1 VLIAKINC
9 VDEAD
14 ICQFYEV
21 HSYPQIIHFSPFENI
36 FEVFEKIENQHI
48 HLN

>member
-1 VLIAKINC
+1 MANEYVQLSKHFENHEKVLIAKINC

-21 HSYPQIIHFSPFENI
+21 HSYP
-36 FEVFEKIENQHI
+36 
-48 HLN
+48 